1 MFLFVGRF
9 FIVVCEGF
17 LMAESVYLY
26 ASSFRLFD
34 VEREVHRL
42 VEAGVSC
49 GEVLDALRRALLE
62 AYQKYREGVYGL
74 PHLSAMVT
82 AFHMAFEAMGD
93 MVKPRE
99 GAARVLMG
107 TLGSVHYI
115 GKDIIKCF
123 YLAEGFNV
131 LDLGEN
137 LLAEDFIR
145 GVEEF
150 KPQVVAVSVFLTNAL
165 GELEKLV
172 SYLEERGLR
181 KSVKVIIGG
190 AVANEHVARRYRV
203 DGWGREPGAAVRL
216 VYEMLERIE
225 RGE

>member
-1 MFLFVGRF
+1 
-9 FIVVCEGF
+9 
-17 LMAESVYLY
+17 MAETVYLY
-26 ASSFRLFD
+26 ASSFRPFE
-34 VEREVHRL
+34 VEMEVRRL
-42 VEAGVSC
+42 MLSGVDPEEILS
-49 GEVLDALRRALLE
+49 VLRRVLLE
-62 AYQKYREGVYGL
+62 AYQRYREGVYGL

-82 AFHMAFEAMGD
+82 TFHMAFQAMGER
-93 MVKPRE
+93 VKPRE
-99 GAARVLMG
+99 GAPRVLMG

-145 GVEEF
+145 GIDQF
-150 KPQVVAVSVFLTNAL
+150 KPQVVAISIFLTNAL

-172 SYLEERGLR
+172 SYLENQGLR
-181 KSVKVIIGG
+181 RNVKVIIGG
-190 AVANEHVARRYRV
+190 AVANEHVARKYRV
-203 DGWGREPGAAVRL
+203 DGWGREPGAAVKL
-216 VYEMLERIE
+216 VYEMLERIR